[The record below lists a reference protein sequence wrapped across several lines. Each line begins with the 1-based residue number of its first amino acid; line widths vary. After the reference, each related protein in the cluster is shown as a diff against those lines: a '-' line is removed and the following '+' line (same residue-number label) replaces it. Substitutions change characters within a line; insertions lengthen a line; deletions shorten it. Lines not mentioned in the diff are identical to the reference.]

1 MEEPMVKRAITLG
14 GGGPAAGLHI
24 GVLEALAAHNITFDV
39 WALSCIGAW
48 VGIVYNQFG
57 DQVENKDRA
66 EHTYQFFKNGVFRD
80 DESYERFPINTV
92 FGPDWRA
99 NIKALSKF
107 ATDSENYRDLWDPYR
122 MVDSFQESMSL
133 LYNRIKDG
141 DKFDEGDINGWILNH
156 GLAPNP
162 LVRYLT
168 SMMYLSNVTGLS
180 RINYPNSE
188 FMKRIKFENLLDKK
202 KRKQEQEEEKEKKE
216 VKGEKEE
223 EKEKPF
229 IFHNAWNLDKQE
241 LALFSNRPMNDRFYQ
256 GPITASTLCA
266 CSALPFIEETVKID
280 GDTYCEGALVD
291 TVNFWSLIEEHDK
304 PDDKLEEIWV
314 VRIVDSTQVRKPD
327 NLHDALANLCQLFAA
342 TVGEDDVKL
351 FKYHVQHDK
360 PEPGKKPWQG
370 TVVEIHV
377 PSGINFKWNHSNL
390 DKGRKLGREAAS
402 KAIAAYEA
410 RDKKA
415 FAEDERVRFIN
426 ERKDDKR
433 GRDIDKDRLARALAT
448 ATGTPMER
456 WLKKMELQVDP
467 ESGTEV
473 LLDGGKYPKGAI
485 PYPDFALRNPEV
497 KANYDRLGRLDPRLW
512 LL

>member
-24 GVLEALAAHNITFDV
+24 GVLEAFAAAGIKFDV

-48 VGIVYNQFG
+48 VGIVYNQF
-57 DQVENKDRA
+57 DVDEDRA
-66 EHTYQFFKNGVFRD
+66 EQTYQFFKNGVFRD

-99 NIKALSKF
+99 TMKALSKF
-107 ATDSENYRDLWDPYR
+107 VTDSENYKDFVWDPYR

-133 LYNRIKDG
+133 LFNRMKDSDG
-141 DKFDEGDINGWILNH
+141 KKKYDKLDEGDINGWILNH
-156 GLAPNP
+156 GMAPNP

-188 FMKRIKFENLLDKK
+188 FMKRIKFENLFDKK
-202 KRKQEQEEEKEKKE
+202 MGGNEEKEKGK
-216 VKGEKEE
+216 K
-223 EKEKPF
+223 KEKPF

-241 LALFSNRPMNDRFYQ
+241 LALFANRPMGDRFYQ
-256 GPITASTLCA
+256 GPINASTLCA

-291 TVNFWSLIEEHDK
+291 TVNFESLIDEEN
-304 PDDKLEEIWV
+304 PDEVYV
-314 VRIVDSTQVRKPD
+314 VRIVDSKQVRKPD

-351 FKYHVQHDK
+351 FKYHVQYDK
-360 PEPGKKPWQG
+360 PAPGKKRWTG
-370 TVVEIHV
+370 TVVEVHV
-377 PSGINFKWNHSNL
+377 PAGINFKWNHSNL
-390 DKGRKLGREAAS
+390 DTGRRLGRRAAEE
-402 KAIAAYEA
+402 AIAAYRSA
-410 RDKKA
+410 GTRTL
-415 FAEDERVRFIN
+415 AENKEVRFIN
-426 ERKDDKR
+426 ERKYDKK
-433 GRDIDKDRLARALAT
+433 GRHIDRKRLASAIALAK
-448 ATGTPMER
+448 GTRDPER
-456 WLKKMELQVDP
+456 WFKRMESQVDA
-467 ESGTEV
+467 ESGKEV
-473 LLDGGKYPKGAI
+473 EPDKTGKYPIGSI
-485 PYPDFALRNPEV
+485 PFPDFALRYPEV
-497 KANYDRLGRLDPRLW
+497 KRIYDRLGAPDPGLE